1 MHIESIPTANTHCS
15 GGPYQ
20 QGGFQALVATMCN
33 LHDVLE
39 VLLHISTTP
48 THLHTQR
55 QTLHPHKT
63 PKAFVSPEENLVYLF
78 FLLVILNSVGSVI
91 LLAQYLG

>member
-20 QGGFQALVATMCN
+20 QGGFQALAATLCN

-39 VLLHISTTP
+39 VLLHICTTP

-55 QTLHPHKT
+55 QTPHPHKT
-63 PKAFVSPEENLVYLF
+63 PKAFVSPEENLVK
-78 FLLVILNSVGSVI
+78 
-91 LLAQYLG
+91 